1 MSRAE
6 LVGEEVRVSQ
16 DLRKILGHF
25 ATGVTVI
32 TASNGAGEPSGTTAN
47 AFTSVSLDP
56 PLILVCLARESRTLD
71 SIRNSQ
77 GFVANILAEHQQD
90 HSNWF
95 ARKGVRLKPELHEF
109 SEGLLGLPVLTGT
122 VAHLEC
128 RLERIDEGGDH
139 EIVLGRVVSHGRH
152 PEEVDPL
159 LFYQGSYRTLDRPGP
174 GNHI

>member
-1 MSRAE
+1 MSRTE
-6 LVGEEVRVSQ
+6 LVHEEVPVSH
-16 DLRKILGHF
+16 DLRRILGHF

-32 TASNGAGEPSGTTAN
+32 TASDGAGEPCGTTAN

-56 PLILVCLARESRTLD
+56 PLILICLARESRTLEA
-71 SIRNSQ
+71 IRTSQ
-77 GFVANILAEHQQD
+77 GFVANILAEGQQD

-95 ARKGVRLKPELHEF
+95 ARKGVRLQPELHEF
-109 SEGLLGLPVLTGT
+109 SEGHLALPVLAGT

-159 LFYQGSYRTLDRPGP
+159 LFYQGSYRSLDRPEP
-174 GNHI
+174 TNHI